1 MLKRAELFA
10 DRMMSVIQVLCNTIL
25 TVMTLVIILLVI
37 TRNFF
42 GFSYSW
48 SEELTRYLL
57 VWMCLLGAVVLLQRD
72 DHIKIDF
79 ISFLL
84 PAKANA
90 VLVLALRLVTLTFL
104 VFLAYQGWLTALA
117 RGINRSPALGISLTW
132 PYMAIAVSAALMV
145 FVIVIQICRSVVTII
160 TPTRHKGV
168 E

>member
-1 MLKRAELFA
+1 MLKRVESMIE
-10 DRMMSVIQVLCNTIL
+10 RVMSVIQLVCNATL
-25 TVMTLVIILLVI
+25 AVMTLVILMLVL

-57 VWMCLLGAVVLLQRD
+57 VWLVLLGSVILLQRD
-72 DHIKIDF
+72 DHIRIDF
-79 ISFLL
+79 VSFIL

-90 VLVLALRLVTLTFL
+90 VLVLALRLLTLTFL
-104 VFLAYQGWLTALA
+104 SFLAYQGMLTALA

-132 PYMAIAVSAALMV
+132 PYMAIAVSAGMMI
-145 FVIVIQICRSVVTII
+145 IVILVQICRSVVTII
-160 TPTRHKGV
+160 SPAVQKGA